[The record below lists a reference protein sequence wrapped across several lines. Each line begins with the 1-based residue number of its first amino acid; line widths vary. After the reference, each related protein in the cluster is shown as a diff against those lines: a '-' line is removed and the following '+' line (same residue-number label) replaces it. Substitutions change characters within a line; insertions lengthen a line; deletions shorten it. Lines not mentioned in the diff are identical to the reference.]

1 MKRLLFA
8 LTPLLPALLLPGYT
22 LADTP
27 RLSDIV
33 NDPATAKPFA
43 ALIAHQHLPSWVK
56 QGGVESPMQQVTLNG
71 EPYQVYSA
79 CQPHHCGQQKF
90 ALLYSPRHQ
99 HMSGLWLRSDEDG
112 KRETLQWLKISDDL
126 SIDGKTVLYAAL
138 TGSLENHPAAFNY
151 QP

>member
-1 MKRLLFA
+1 MKRLSLA
-8 LTPLLPALLLPGYT
+8 LTTLLLSGYT

-33 NDPATAKPFA
+33 NAPATAKSFA
-43 ALIAHQHLPSWVK
+43 ALIAHQPLPSWVK

-71 EPYQVYSA
+71 ELYQVYSA

-99 HMSGLWLRSDEDG
+99 RMSGLWLRSDEDG

-151 QP
+151 SP